1 MVRAT
6 GDEIAELIRDLSSA
20 EGSLSRRLRGCRE
33 LNKETDKMKMII
45 NDLSTHFSDLCKPI
59 PPKNAS
65 TAPSFKFSLTLKER
79 RLDILEDGRQAEA
92 TGGAKGM
99 ALL

>member
-1 MVRAT
+1 
-6 GDEIAELIRDLSSA
+6 
-20 EGSLSRRLRGCRE
+20 
-33 LNKETDKMKMII
+33 MKMII
-45 NDLSTHFSDLCKPI
+45 NDLSTNFSDLCKPI
-59 PPKNAS
+59 RPKNAS